1 LERKVLIVAGPNGAG
16 KTTFAREVL
25 AFDRGLALV
34 NPDEIAARL
43 NPASAMPWDLHA
55 ARHLLGVL
63 DRLALHRRS
72 FLLETTLAG
81 RAYVRRIHAWRAAGY
96 RVGLIFLGLS
106 SPDLAVERV
115 RVRVRQGGHDVPEAD
130 IRRRFFA
137 GFSNFRTLYA
147 PIVDRW
153 QFLDCSTGLRILRDE
168 SPRS

>member
-1 LERKVLIVAGPNGAG
+1 MDRKVLIVAGPNGAG
-16 KTTFAREVL
+16 KTTFARQVL
-25 AFDRGLALV
+25 AFDRELAFV

-55 ARHLLGVL
+55 ARHLLGLL
-63 DRLALHRRS
+63 DRLAVLRQS

-96 RVGLIFLGLS
+96 RVGMVFLGLA

-115 RVRVRQGGHDVPEAD
+115 RVRVRQGGHGVPEAD

-137 GFSNFRTLYA
+137 GLSNFRTLYA

-153 QFLDCSTGLRILRDE
+153 QFLDCSTGLRILQE
-168 SPRS
+168 KFP